1 MITDLNN
8 NGSYP
13 MKTNAQKSRE
23 LLETLFYTYDDV
35 EDLTNELL
43 LFIRNHEPLNTALIE
58 NRRKQ
63 IHSIAY
69 QSLFDYANE
78 LDPTFGRKGYYISS
92 PQMKAF
98 ILHKWEMDYKELLA
112 PLCKEL
118 GKIRNDYLK

>member
-1 MITDLNN
+1 
-8 NGSYP
+8 

-35 EDLTNELL
+35 EELTNELL
-43 LFIRNHEPLNTALIE
+43 LFIRNDNHLNGALIE

-78 LDPTFGRKGYYISS
+78 LDPTFRRKGYYISS

-98 ILHKWEMDYKELLA
+98 ILDKWEIDYKELLA

-118 GKIRNDYLK
+118 SKIREEYLK

>member
-1 MITDLNN
+1 
-8 NGSYP
+8 

-23 LLETLFYTYDDV
+23 LLETVFYSYDDV

-43 LFIRNHEPLNTALIE
+43 LFIRNNERLNTSLIE
-58 NRRKQ
+58 NRRTK

-69 QSLFDYANE
+69 NSLFDYVDE
-78 LDPTFGRKGYYISS
+78 LYPTFRRSGYYISS

-98 ILHKWEMDYKELLA
+98 ILDKWGMDYKALLA

-118 GKIRNDYLK
+118 EKIREDYLK

>member
-1 MITDLNN
+1 
-8 NGSYP
+8 

-23 LLETLFYTYDDV
+23 YLENVFYLFDDV
-35 EDLTNELL
+35 ERLTEELL
-43 LFIRNHEPLNTALIE
+43 IFIRNDNRLNSALIE

-69 QSLFDYANE
+69 QSLFEYADFVDNS
-78 LDPTFGRKGYYISS
+78 LRKQGYYISS

-98 ILHKWEMDYKELLA
+98 ILHKWEMDYKKLLA

-118 GKIRNDYLK
+118 SKIREDYLK

>member
-1 MITDLNN
+1 
-8 NGSYP
+8 
-13 MKTNAQKSRE
+13 MKTNAQETRE
-23 LLETLFYTYDDV
+23 LLETLFYTYNDV

-43 LFIRNHEPLNTALIE
+43 LFIRNFEPLNTALIE
-58 NRRKQ
+58 NRRRQ

-78 LDPTFGRKGYYISS
+78 LDPTFRRKGYYISS

-98 ILHKWEMDYKELLA
+98 ILHKWEMDYKALLA

-118 GKIRNDYLK
+118 EKIREDYLK